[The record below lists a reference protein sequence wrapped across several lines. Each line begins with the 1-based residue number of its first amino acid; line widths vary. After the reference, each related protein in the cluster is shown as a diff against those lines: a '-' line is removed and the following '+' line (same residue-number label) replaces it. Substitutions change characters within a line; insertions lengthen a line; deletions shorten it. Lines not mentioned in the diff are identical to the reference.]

1 VDQTGIGEYVTEDM
15 STIVSN
21 TRGVVLTARRKEEV
35 LSHLREQMQTCKL
48 SMPYDSQLI
57 AEIHC
62 EKYEPTKDG
71 HTTFSHPE
79 GTHDDR
85 LWALALAC
93 MSTRKTEAPSRLIRA
108 W

>member
-1 VDQTGIGEYVTEDM
+1 M
-15 STIVSN
+15 
-21 TRGVVLTARRKEEV
+21 

-48 SMPYDSQLI
+48 SMPYDSHLI

-62 EKYEPTKDG
+62 EKYELTKDG
-71 HTTFSHPE
+71 HTKFSHPE

-93 MSTRKTEAPSRLIRA
+93 MSTRKTESPSRLVRA

>member
-1 VDQTGIGEYVTEDM
+1 
-15 STIVSN
+15 
-21 TRGVVLTARRKEEV
+21 
-35 LSHLREQMQTCKL
+35 
-48 SMPYDSQLI
+48 MPYDSQLI

-62 EKYEPTKDG
+62 EKYELTKTG
-71 HTTFSHPE
+71 HIMFSHPE

-93 MSTRKTEAPSRLIRA
+93 ISTRKTESPSKLVRA